1 MLDNLQEPNWIRTR
15 RVASG
20 KALALVF
27 VTLSVVVTS
36 LSAEAQTFKVLYAFK
51 GSPDGA
57 VPFGGTLIR
66 DAAGNLYGTTIN
78 GGGSGN
84 GTCVAGCGTVFKL
97 DPHGHE
103 TVLYRFGQAPP
114 DANFPVSGVIRDSA
128 GNLYGTTYWGGD
140 ANYTCGAVFQV
151 SPGGKETVLYSFAG
165 GSSDGCNP
173 QSSVLRDDSG
183 NLYGTT
189 ENGITNNGGT
199 VFKVTAGGQETLLH
213 YFNGPDGSAPLAG
226 LIQDAA
232 GNLYGTTFGGGN
244 AGCIGNGCGTVF
256 KLDSAGKETV
266 LYRFTGE
273 EDGSWPYYGE
283 LIQDSAGNVYGTG
296 FGGGVRDSK
305 CGTLGCGVVF
315 RLSKSGKLTVLH
327 RFTGGGGG
335 VGPYAGVVRD
345 ADGSLYGTVYN
356 GGDLNCWP
364 PNGCGLVFKLDMQGK
379 FTVLHRFTGGNDGAL
394 PLQGVIL
401 DEAGNIYGTTAYGG
415 AYGNGIVFKITP

>member
-1 MLDNLQEPNWIRTR
+1 MLDSLQKPNWIIRTG
-15 RVASG
+15 RVASSTV
-20 KALALVF
+20 LAVAFVVLS
-27 VTLSVVVTS
+27 VTLTS
-36 LSAEAQTFKVLYAFK
+36 LSTEAQTFKVLYAFK
-51 GSPDGA
+51 GNPDGA
-57 VPFGGTLIR
+57 VPFAGTLIR

-78 GGGSGN
+78 GGDSGN
-84 GTCVAGCGTVFKL
+84 GTCTAGCGTVFKL
-97 DPHGHE
+97 DPSGHE
-103 TVLYRFGQAPP
+103 TVLYRFGEAPP
-114 DANFPVSGVIRDSA
+114 DGDFPVSGVIRDSA
-128 GNLYGTTYWGGD
+128 GNLYGTTYWGGTAD
-140 ANYTCGAVFQV
+140 YCGTVFQV
-151 SPGGKETVLYSFAG
+151 TPGGKETVLYSFVG
-165 GSSDGCNP
+165 GESDGCSP
-173 QSSVLRDDSG
+173 QSNVLRDDSG